1 MDIEILL
8 EQEKMK
14 ALTVLKEYNTK
25 YSSKNNTQLLTT
37 LNYLYSLLENEVN
50 KEIKKIIEED
60 IKIIKEYL

>member
-25 YSSKNNTQLLTT
+25 YSSKNNTQLLNT